1 MSNHGGRQLDVV
13 AATIDVLPLIVKAV
27 RQREKSKQKRARRK
41 RRFEEEEGEEEGF
54 NNYKKRSPSSM
65 SEEGHEEDDGDE
77 ENQRQKN
84 KKKERKPEEENR
96 MIIMVD
102 GGIRR
107 GTSALLAMA
116 LGADAVL
123 VGRPVLWGLACNGE
137 EGMDGS
143 IFFFFWFH
151 ILTSAL
157 HRSEGGVVPVTER
170 V

>member
-27 RQREKSKQKRARRK
+27 RQREKSKLKRARRK
-41 RRFEEEEGEEEGF
+41 RRFEEEEGEDEGF
-54 NNYKKRSPSSM
+54 NNNKKKRSPSPV
-65 SEEGHEEDDGDE
+65 SEEGHEEGDDE
-77 ENQRQKN
+77 ESQQQKN
-84 KKKERKPEEENR
+84 KKNERKPEEENK

-123 VGRPVLWGLACNGE
+123 VGRPVLWGLACNGD
-137 EGMDGS
+137 EGMEGS
-143 IFFFFWFH
+143 LIIF
-151 ILTSAL
+151 
-157 HRSEGGVVPVTER
+157 
-170 V
+170 